1 MGIFQF
7 FTNVF
12 ESIFMSSSPEV
23 KKKQALHKID
33 SELKNI
39 QPNIFKSGMLQPNF
53 AELIRILYENT
64 KPIDD
69 LLSETISS
77 DDVKR
82 HNFFCNQ
89 LLLTGFTGTSQ
100 EKLENL
106 SYENRKE
113 DVINSNLPVNKAL
126 ENQRHTLE
134 FLIHELNNP
143 DFVKIDEVITQIQQL
158 TDICRFKYLD
168 VIHHFDPEYSG
179 FNPGYEPIFVCCVP
193 ESMASNFQDLYFISY
208 NFKVNSSLIRAVTA
222 LVHLQKGS
230 TVAEND
236 AERYAGYLKKINT
249 IFSRYLTPEVLK
261 KLICTA
267 KKEPDFVPQTASYK
281 ANSRQKFAEYLQ
293 EKFLQDEERIKNEI
307 KDSRISSELKILF
320 EGRPLSE
327 LRGYCQEANVQIRQN
342 CSTAYTWITPLQI
355 IKTFVAE
362 YFNPR
367 IRALLNDVII
377 EGFFNSP
384 SYKSDFSAIVYACLE
399 IPERLE
405 EFEKSFDHGEKNDKA
420 IIEGYISDSHKNA
433 DFVKKLVSTVDN
445 VNEEAHRLVQ
455 EVCSN
460 FFDLYKQIN
469 ELLIDSKKTKPGIIS
484 NLKVLMNSTRNRDNA
499 SQLEQQF
506 DNWRVFLEIMKNY
519 AIIGEIERK

>member
-7 FTNVF
+7 FTDVF

-143 DFVKIDEVITQIQQL
+143 DFIKIDEVITQIQQL

-179 FNPGYEPIFVCCVP
+179 FNPG
-193 ESMASNFQDLYFISY
+193 
-208 NFKVNSSLIRAVTA
+208 
-222 LVHLQKGS
+222 
-230 TVAEND
+230 
-236 AERYAGYLKKINT
+236 
-249 IFSRYLTPEVLK
+249 
-261 KLICTA
+261 
-267 KKEPDFVPQTASYK
+267 
-281 ANSRQKFAEYLQ
+281 
-293 EKFLQDEERIKNEI
+293 
-307 KDSRISSELKILF
+307 
-320 EGRPLSE
+320 
-327 LRGYCQEANVQIRQN
+327 
-342 CSTAYTWITPLQI
+342 
-355 IKTFVAE
+355 
-362 YFNPR
+362 
-367 IRALLNDVII
+367 
-377 EGFFNSP
+377 
-384 SYKSDFSAIVYACLE
+384 
-399 IPERLE
+399 
-405 EFEKSFDHGEKNDKA
+405 
-420 IIEGYISDSHKNA
+420 
-433 DFVKKLVSTVDN
+433 
-445 VNEEAHRLVQ
+445 
-455 EVCSN
+455 
-460 FFDLYKQIN
+460 
-469 ELLIDSKKTKPGIIS
+469 
-484 NLKVLMNSTRNRDNA
+484 
-499 SQLEQQF
+499 
-506 DNWRVFLEIMKNY
+506 
-519 AIIGEIERK
+519 